1 MAKTER
7 KKGGPGPRGAPRPK
21 TNPFELKTAKKKFDI
36 IGRKIKGQKV
46 NVVAARSEA
55 NDKARRRAPRSRRP
69 PPAAPMRGLRP
80 RRRLPTAR

>member
-55 NDKARRRAPRSRRP
+55 NDKARRRAPQ
-69 PPAAPMRGLRP
+69 PPAAASRADARPVAALQVSDGL
-80 RRRLPTAR
+80 

>member
-55 NDKARRRAPRSRRP
+55 NDKVRCCAPQ
-69 PPAAPMRGLRP
+69 PPAAAGRADARPVAAVQVSDGL
-80 RRRLPTAR
+80 